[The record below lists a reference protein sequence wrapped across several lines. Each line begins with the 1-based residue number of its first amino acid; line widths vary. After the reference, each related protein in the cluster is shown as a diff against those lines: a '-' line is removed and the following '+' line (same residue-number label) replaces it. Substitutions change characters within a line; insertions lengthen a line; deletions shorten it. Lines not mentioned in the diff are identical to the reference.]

1 MVGAE
6 RKSQGLRGWEVGG
19 ARKEGH
25 QVGPFVVLCPGVSLA
40 GQSRPF
46 ISFFFNFL
54 FILFNL
60 YLILFYLTV
69 LGLCCGMGDLVPR
82 SGIEPGAP
90 LRWECGV
97 LVTGPPGK
105 SQARPL

>member
-6 RKSQGLRGWEVGG
+6 RKSQGLRGREVGG
-19 ARKEGH
+19 VRKEGH

-40 GQSRPF
+40 GQARPF
-46 ISFFFNFL
+46 ISFLKKF
-54 FILFNL
+54 FILFKL
-60 YLILFYLTV
+60 YLILFNLTM

-90 LRWECGV
+90 CVGSVE
-97 LVTGPPGK
+97 
-105 SQARPL
+105 S